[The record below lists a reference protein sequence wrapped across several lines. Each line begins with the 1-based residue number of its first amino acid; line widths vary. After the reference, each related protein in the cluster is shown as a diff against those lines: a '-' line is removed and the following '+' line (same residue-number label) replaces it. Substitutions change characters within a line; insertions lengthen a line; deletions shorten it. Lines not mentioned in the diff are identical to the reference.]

1 MKAMPSKE
9 IIEESKAIFK
19 KVPFLTCEVSPRKK
33 VKINLSGCNF
43 NCKGCFAIAKKDVGR
58 EFSVNGLLD
67 LLVKSC
73 QLIYGGLVEDVQMT
87 GGEPT
92 KDPKYLLHLIQGLR
106 KLGINKIGIST
117 NGYMLDK
124 DLVEKLKS
132 LSVDYIK
139 LDLKAYTEEVHRWYT
154 DKSNVNVLRAVRLL
168 HDYGLNFYVRTIF
181 IPDTIDIPEIEKIA
195 KFLSSIDK
203 DILYRL
209 YEFAPEQLDAK
220 LSRKPKEEE
229 MLGAF
234 NIAKKYLNNVEFFVY
249 PESKISGYKTAYDPN
264 YKIVEVRSD
273 ELLDNFRKVD
283 EIAKSVNRNWDLQY
297 FTMDQVLS
305 FKGERI

>member
-1 MKAMPSKE
+1 MTAMLSKE
-9 IIEESKAIFK
+9 IIKESKTIFK

-58 EFSVNGLLD
+58 ELSVNGLLD

-73 QLIYGGLVEDVQMT
+73 QLIYGGLVEEVQMT

-92 KDPKYLLHLIQGLR
+92 KDPDYLLYLIQGLR
-106 KLGINKIGIST
+106 KLRINKIGIST
-117 NGYMLDK
+117 NGHMLDK

-132 LSVDYIK
+132 LVDYIK
-139 LDLKAYTEEVHRWYT
+139 LDLKAYTEEIHKWYT
-154 DKSNVNVLRAVRLL
+154 GKSNANVLRAVRLL

-181 IPDTIDIPEIEKIA
+181 IPNIIDVPEIEKIA

-203 DILYRL
+203 NILYRL
-209 YEFAPEQLDAK
+209 YEFAPEQLDVK
-220 LSRKPKEEE
+220 LSRKPTEEE
-229 MLGAF
+229 MLKAF
-234 NIAKKYLNNVEFFVY
+234 NIARKYLNNVEFFVY

-283 EIAKSVNRNWDLQY
+283 KIAKSVNKNWDLQY
-297 FTMDQVLS
+297 FTMDQVL